1 MGLRMGRNDFKKV
14 DKTLFETSGDLFRFA
29 EETVE
34 DIDDSASQHVY
45 D

>member
-1 MGLRMGRNDFKKV
+1 MGLRIGRNDFKKV
-14 DKTLFETSGDLFRFA
+14 DQTLFETSADLFRFA
-29 EETVE
+29 EETTE